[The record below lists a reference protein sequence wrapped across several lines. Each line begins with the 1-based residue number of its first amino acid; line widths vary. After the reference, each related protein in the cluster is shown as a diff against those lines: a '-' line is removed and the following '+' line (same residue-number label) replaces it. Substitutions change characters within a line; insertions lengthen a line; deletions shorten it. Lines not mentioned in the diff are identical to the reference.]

1 MKAVA
6 GFFMRASMDVFV
18 KAAIVNVFVR
28 NPADSLGIILA
39 DALQRSQLTSSEDH
53 RVRNLS
59 FKDRN

>member
-1 MKAVA
+1 
-6 GFFMRASMDVFV
+6 MDVFV
-18 KAAIVNVFVR
+18 KAAIVNVFVKS
-28 NPADSLGIILA
+28 PADSLGIILA

>member
-1 MKAVA
+1 
-6 GFFMRASMDVFV
+6 MDVFV